1 MIARAGRQRGVVVHP
16 PQPPD
21 DVRNQP
27 TLAHGCVCCE
37 QPPQRSPRLCRPQ
50 RKRRRQVYSETDT
63 DTAHQHT
70 EAETTWAA
78 VSELQISRAVAK
90 ATKTRVHGADVKNIA
105 KKLNVTPR
113 HLRRLAHWSRFR
125 SLFRRPGSGKRKS
138 ATSREMQEW
147 LLQKSH
153 ELGGTWTTRMMA
165 NCMRERWGYGSPGS
179 VWRLA
184 HALGFRLVYQ
194 RSRPSLN
201 AEAKRRRLA
210 WATEQLANGEPFK
223 EPGTVYVH
231 VDEKWFFAHRLKTHF
246 WVAPGEKPP
255 EIALVSRAHIT
266 KVMFLGAVA
275 RPVLEHNFDGRVG
288 LYPIAE
294 QTVAV
299 RKSKNREKGELC
311 WKLVNMDASLFKRY
325 LKEFVVPDVLAATG
339 MWAKRIIIQ
348 MDNAGGHGGGKGDMN
363 KTTLAELNEWA
374 EDLPEEYASWWP
386 CDQPEILFV
395 AQPPRSPDTNALDLG
410 IWNSLRV
417 AVEQAKRKEGP
428 RYLKEG
434 DLIDICTKAW
444 HAWCAT
450 TTLTKIFESLKNVLI
465 RIQEA
470 QGGNDFPIPHAREF
484 FC

>member
-1 MIARAGRQRGVVVHP
+1 MEDAKSECINFFVCGARGEMPRRTKRQQHLIRARAMIARAGRQRGVVVHP

-194 RSRPSLN
+194 RSRPLLN

-210 WATEQLANGEPFK
+210 WATEQLSNGEPFK

-231 VDEKWFFAHRLKTHF
+231 VDEKWFLCPTAQT
-246 WVAPGEKPP
+246 A
-255 EIALVSRAHIT
+255 
-266 KVMFLGAVA
+266 MLG
-275 RPVLEHNFDGRVG
+275 R
-288 LYPIAE
+288 
-294 QTVAV
+294 
-299 RKSKNREKGELC
+299 SKGETTGGHTCEQDPHHQGHVPRRSRSTKPGAQLRRS
-311 WKLVNMDASLFKRY
+311 NR
-325 LKEFVVPDVLAATG
+325 VVPHC
-339 MWAKRIIIQ
+339 RSSSS
-348 MDNAGGHGGGKGDMN
+348 
-363 KTTLAELNEWA
+363 TT
-374 EDLPEEYASWWP
+374 
-386 CDQPEILFV
+386 
-395 AQPPRSPDTNALDLG
+395 T
-410 IWNSLRV
+410 
-417 AVEQAKRKEGP
+417 EQAPQQGRPSLEAGQHGRRLVQGVHEGTC
-428 RYLKEG
+428 G
-434 DLIDICTKAW
+434 
-444 HAWCAT
+444 
-450 TTLTKIFESLKNVLI
+450 
-465 RIQEA
+465 
-470 QGGNDFPIPHAREF
+470 
-484 FC
+484 